1 MIRKVRNYDKIANR
15 CDAAARQKVLQLM
28 DRTLQELDACKCI
41 REIMSLEGDILTVG
55 TRRWDLSKKGKVYLL
70 GAGKACNAMAQ
81 AVCDVLGERI
91 TKGII
96 SVKIVEE
103 QDRYCNTD
111 VYVGGHPL
119 PNEEGMEAAGRMIE
133 LIENASADDLFICV
147 CSGGSS
153 ALLTYP
159 VEGISLEDEIAAQ
172 DILLKSGARILEINA
187 VRRHISRT
195 NGGRLAELICHQ
207 VGAEMISFQISDAVG
222 KPSESDMRL
231 PAYFRGTPFGGDQTS
246 IQDARDMI
254 VNYALSD
261 RLPASVVDF
270 IFDDSRV
277 KETPF
282 DIDENR
288 ITTFVVGNLADS
300 CRTAKRIA
308 EEMGINCMV
317 LTTYLEG
324 ESSQAGM
331 FFSSL
336 IREIKYRNNPIET
349 PCYVVC
355 AGETTCN
362 IQEPPRGVGG
372 PSQELVLGM
381 AIGIKGMKGVAGA
394 SIDTEGTDG
403 PTIYAGGIV
412 DGSTCERLE
421 AAGEN
426 IFDALRFHSTGNALE
441 KIGDCIFTGN
451 TGTNLCDL
459 NIIYID

>member
-1 MIRKVRNYDKIANR
+1 MIKKVRNYEEIANR
-15 CDAAARQKVLQLM
+15 CDAGARQKVLQLM
-28 DRTLQELDACKCI
+28 DLTLQELDAYKRI
-41 REIMSLEGDILTVG
+41 REIMKLEGDILTVG
-55 TRRWDLSKKGKVYLL
+55 TRQWDLEKKGRIYLL

-91 TKGII
+91 AKGII
-96 SVKIVEE
+96 SVKIAEE

-111 VYVGGHPL
+111 VYLGGHPL
-119 PNEEGMEAAGRMIE
+119 PNEAGVEAAERMIE
-133 LIENASADDLFICV
+133 LIRQGAPEDLFISV

-172 DILLKSGARILEINA
+172 DVLLKSGAKILEINA

-195 NGGRLAELICHQ
+195 NGGRLAELICHEK
-207 VGAEMISFQISDAVG
+207 GAELISFQISDAVG

-246 IQDARDMI
+246 VKDARDMI
-254 VNYALSD
+254 VNYALQD
-261 RLPASVVDF
+261 KLPASVVDY

-277 KETPF
+277 RETPF
-282 DIDENR
+282 DIDESR

-300 CRTAKRIA
+300 CRTAKEIA
-308 EEMGINCMV
+308 DRMGVNCMV

-324 ESSQAGM
+324 ESSQAGV

-336 IREIKYRNNPIET
+336 VREIKYRNNPVET

-355 AGETTCN
+355 AGETTCS
-362 IQEPPRGVGG
+362 IQEEPRGVGG

-426 IFDALRFHSTGNALE
+426 IFDALRYHATGNALE

-459 NIIYID
+459 NIIYIE